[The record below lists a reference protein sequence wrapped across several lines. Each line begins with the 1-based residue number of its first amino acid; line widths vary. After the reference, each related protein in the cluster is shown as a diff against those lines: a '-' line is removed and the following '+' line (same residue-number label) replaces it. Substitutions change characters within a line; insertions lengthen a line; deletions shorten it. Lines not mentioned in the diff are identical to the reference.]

1 MHIQQRAVNIEQD
14 CANWHALHFLQMRPS
29 AGVRI
34 GRFRSPSIKAALTRR
49 GQDSR
54 VFSGQT
60 TRRTGMA
67 VNRAKAQSAEPRT
80 SIVGR
85 PVGQSPIARRTFGKD
100 VPALDL
106 GSISLLV
113 INDNEFVRT
122 YMERLFSIMRVG
134 SVVTCNNPRSAR
146 AEIATVQPD
155 IVVIDL
161 DLTGVDG
168 LQLLHDIRHG
178 GAGIPSDIAIL
189 VASAHVDR
197 DYVGKAREAGAN
209 WILVKPLTF
218 RRLYEGLVNV
228 IMDERTFVEGDVYV
242 GPDRRVLVGMAGY
255 DGVERRKERQP

>member
-1 MHIQQRAVNIEQD
+1 MVGN
-14 CANWHALHFLQMRPS
+14 
-29 AGVRI
+29 
-34 GRFRSPSIKAALTRR
+34 
-49 GQDSR
+49 R
-54 VFSGQT
+54 V
-60 TRRTGMA
+60 
-67 VNRAKAQSAEPRT
+67 KAQNAEVRP

-85 PVGQSPIARRTFGKD
+85 NVGQSPIARRTFGRE

-106 GSISLLV
+106 GGISLLV

-134 SVVTCNNPRSAR
+134 SVVTCHNPRSAR

-161 DLTGVDG
+161 DLTGMDG
-168 LQLLHDIRHG
+168 LELLQDIRRG

-197 DYVGKAREAGAN
+197 EYVAKAREAGAN

-218 RRLYEGLVNV
+218 RRLYEGLVKV
-228 IMDERTFVEGDVYV
+228 IMDERPFVEGDVYV

-255 DGVERRKERQP
+255 DGVERRQDAQP

>member
-1 MHIQQRAVNIEQD
+1 
-14 CANWHALHFLQMRPS
+14 
-29 AGVRI
+29 
-34 GRFRSPSIKAALTRR
+34 
-49 GQDSR
+49 
-54 VFSGQT
+54 
-60 TRRTGMA
+60 MA
-67 VNRAKAQSAEPRT
+67 VNRVKAQSAEPRA

-85 PVGQSPIARRTFGKD
+85 PVGQSPVARRTFGKE

-106 GSISLLV
+106 GNLSLLV
-113 INDNEFVRT
+113 VNDNEFVRT

-134 SVVTCNNPRSAR
+134 SVVTCDNPRSAR

-161 DLTGVDG
+161 DLTGIDG
-168 LQLLHDIRHG
+168 LQFLRDIRHG
-178 GAGIPSDIAIL
+178 GAGIPGDIAIL

-197 DYVGKAREAGAN
+197 DYVAKAREAGAN

-228 IMDERTFVEGDVYV
+228 IMDERGFVEGDVYV

-255 DGVERRKERQP
+255 DGVERRRDAQR